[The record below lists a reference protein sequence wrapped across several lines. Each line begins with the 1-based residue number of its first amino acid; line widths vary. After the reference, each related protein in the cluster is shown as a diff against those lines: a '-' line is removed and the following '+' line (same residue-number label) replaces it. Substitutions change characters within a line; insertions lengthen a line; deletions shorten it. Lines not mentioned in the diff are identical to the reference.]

1 MNGFAETSGE
11 FHRLAALQRNLRR
24 YTIKRNHR
32 GQKAKICNNTLVGHT
47 NIPLYRSLSK
57 PRRFARNSMNQGAQR
72 ENPKGKWAIQTRA
85 HQN

>member
-11 FHRLAALQRNLRR
+11 FHGLAALQPNLRR

-32 GQKAKICNNTLVGHT
+32 GQKAKIYNSISVGQT
-47 NIPLYRSLSK
+47 IIPLYRSLSK
-57 PRRFARNSMNQGAQR
+57 RRRFARNSMNQGAQR
-72 ENPKGKWAIQTRA
+72 ETPKGKWAIQTRA